1 MVVRCNAKDC
11 RYNSVGICTKDEI
24 EIDKVSAYDTNA
36 AECIDY
42 EK

>member
-1 MVVRCNAKDC
+1 MAVKCNAKDC
-11 RYNSVGICTKDEI
+11 RYNSVGICAKDKI
-24 EIDKVSAYDTNA
+24 EISKSNAYDTNS